1 MELPPDHHLPQE
13 PLLPTTNMETPVR
26 SRRYDEE
33 GPEDEDND
41 AYRLTNQHHVIGDSD
56 EEVER
61 IDDDDLADRKAARHS
76 GEERHELLGS
86 DDRRHS

>member
-13 PLLPTTNMETPVR
+13 PLLSSANMETPVR
-26 SRRYDEE
+26 DQRYDEE
-33 GPEDEDND
+33 DREDEIGD

-61 IDDDDLADRKAARHS
+61 IDDNGLADRKGARHS
-76 GEERHELLGS
+76 GEERRELLGS
-86 DDRRHS
+86 DNLRDS